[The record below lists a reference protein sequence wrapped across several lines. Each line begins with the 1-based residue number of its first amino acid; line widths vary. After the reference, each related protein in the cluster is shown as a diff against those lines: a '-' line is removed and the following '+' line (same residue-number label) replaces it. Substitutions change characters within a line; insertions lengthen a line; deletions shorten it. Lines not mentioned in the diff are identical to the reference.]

1 MPQNTVSPPSSGSPA
16 PTGTMRLNKAL
27 AQAGVCS
34 RRAADALIAS
44 GRVTVNGNQP
54 EGMGMPVD
62 PIRDDI
68 RLDGAPLPTQNLDAP
83 LYYLLNKPPAV
94 VTTAQDP
101 EGRQTVMD
109 LMGAAG
115 KRGRLFP
122 VGRLDYFSEGLLLLT
137 TDGELANRLM
147 HPSWHLP
154 KVYEVTVRGMPT
166 VQAINT
172 MQAGMTLAEG
182 EKLAPIPVRVAG
194 KSGEDGIV
202 LELKL
207 IQGINRQI
215 RRMCRD
221 LGLTILRLV
230 RVSQG
235 PVQLG
240 DLPRGKYRP
249 LSSQEILDIKAAV
262 GL

>member
-1 MPQNTVSPPSSGSPA
+1 MPNTPVAPLSSDSPA
-16 PTGTMRLNKAL
+16 QTVTMRLNKAL

-34 RRAADALIAS
+34 RRAADTLIAS

-54 EGMGMPVD
+54 DGMGMAVD
-62 PIRDDI
+62 PARDDI
-68 RLDGAPLPTQNLDAP
+68 RLDGKPVLAQNIDAP

-94 VTTAQDP
+94 VTTVNDP

-147 HPSWHLP
+147 HPSWHLT
-154 KVYEVTVRGMPT
+154 KVYEVTVRGMPS
-166 VQAINT
+166 VQALNA
-172 MQAGMTLAEG
+172 MQSGMTLAEG
-182 EKLAPIPVRVAG
+182 ERLAPIPVRVAG
-194 KSGEDGIV
+194 KAGEDGIV
-202 LELKL
+202 LEMKL

-230 RVSQG
+230 RISQG
-235 PVQLG
+235 PIHLG
-240 DLPRGKYRP
+240 EVPRGKYRP
-249 LSSQEILDIKAAV
+249 LTSQEVQELKAAV

>member
-1 MPQNTVSPPSSGSPA
+1 MPKSPSAPPSSDSPA
-16 PTGTMRLNKAL
+16 PARTMRLNKAL

-44 GRVTVNGNQP
+44 GRVTVNGLQP
-54 EGMGMPVD
+54 EGMGMAVDPVD
-62 PIRDDI
+62 DDI
-68 RLDGAPLPTQNLDAP
+68 RLDGTPVLAQNLDAP
-83 LYYLLNKPPAV
+83 LYYLLNKPPSV
-94 VTTAQDP
+94 VTTASDP

-122 VGRLDYFSEGLLLLT
+122 VGRLDFFSEGLLLLT
-137 TDGELANRLM
+137 TDGDLANRLM

-166 VQAINT
+166 AQALAA

-182 EKLAPIPVRVAG
+182 ERLAPIPVRVAG
-194 KSGEDGIV
+194 KAGEDGIV
-202 LELKL
+202 LEMKL

-235 PVQLG
+235 PIHLG
-240 DLPRGKYRP
+240 DVPRGKYRP
-249 LSSQEILDIKAAV
+249 LTSQEVVELKAAV

>member
-1 MPQNTVSPPSSGSPA
+1 
-16 PTGTMRLNKAL
+16 MRLNKAL

-34 RRAADALIAS
+34 RRAADELIAS
-44 GRVTVNGNQP
+44 GRVTVNGSQP
-54 EGMGMPVD
+54 DGMGMAVD
-62 PIRDDI
+62 PARDDI
-68 RLDGAPLPTQNLDAP
+68 RLDGQPVLSQNAETP

-94 VTTAQDP
+94 VTTASDP

-122 VGRLDYFSEGLLLLT
+122 VGRLDFFSEGLLLLT
-137 TDGELANRLM
+137 TDGGLANRLM

-166 VQAINT
+166 AQALKT
-172 MQAGMTLAEG
+172 MQSGMTLAEG
-182 EKLAPIPVRVAG
+182 ETLAPIPVRIAG
-194 KSGEDGIV
+194 TAGEEGVV
-202 LELKL
+202 LEMKL

-235 PVQLG
+235 PIRLG
-240 DLPRGKYRP
+240 DVPRGKYRP
-249 LSSQEILDIKAAV
+249 LTSQEVTDLKASV